1 MQYMRL
7 DDAQREE
14 LLASLAAMS
23 GYLKA
28 AFSGLGPE
36 RVRTRGPD
44 GGFSPVE
51 QVWHLADL
59 EREGFAERIRR
70 LRSEHEPHL
79 PDFDGTRIA
88 AERDYRSL
96 SFEEGLAAFSA
107 ARSENISALRAL
119 DAQAWLRSGTQDG
132 VGKVSLCDLPAF
144 MSQHDSAH
152 RAEIELWKSA
162 ARDA

>member
-7 DDAQREE
+7 NDAQREE
-14 LLASLAAMS
+14 SLELLTAMS
-23 GYLKA
+23 GYLRT
-28 AFSGLGPE
+28 AFFGLSPE
-36 RVRTRGPD
+36 QLRARGRD

-79 PDFDGTRIA
+79 ADFDGASIA

-96 SFEEGLAAFSA
+96 SFEDGVAAFRA

-152 RAEIELWKSA
+152 RAEIEQWKSA